1 MGHYF
6 ALVVSDEPSD
16 YTINALMAPYY
27 QGTDGVPED
36 FLEFV
41 EDECEDFDETAGS
54 HGYWT
59 NAYGYWDW
67 FEIGG
72 GYAEILRTKDGTCT
86 NQCQLMEL
94 ANLVDDGMVAPH
106 ALVDEDGWH
115 DWSSLLSAE
124 AASTFHAYLE
134 DLELYYPDAWLT
146 VVDYHA

>member
-6 ALVVSDEPSD
+6 ALVGSDEPLD
-16 YTINALMAPYY
+16 YTIDELMAPYY

-41 EDECEDFDETAGS
+41 EDECEDFDETAGR

-72 GYAEILRTKDGTCT
+72 GY
-86 NQCQLMEL
+86 
-94 ANLVDDGMVAPH
+94 APH